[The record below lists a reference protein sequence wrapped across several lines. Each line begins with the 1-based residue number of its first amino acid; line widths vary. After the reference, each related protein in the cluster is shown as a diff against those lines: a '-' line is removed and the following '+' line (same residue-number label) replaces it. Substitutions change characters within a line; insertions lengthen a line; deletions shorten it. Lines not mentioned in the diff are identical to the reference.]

1 MKVIDLIDRIRSL
14 VGDEDSNNYRYTDN
28 QYRDTKIPAGLKR
41 YNLNNY
47 NRITIT
53 GTGDD
58 ATFSPT
64 PTDEEAT
71 KICLYTAIAILDGEI
86 VKAGNNA
93 VVVSNPAGR
102 TDLTE
107 VVRALKLQRDE
118 LMKELEKY
126 KSETLTNKA
135 SEAIEVD
142 DIGF

>member
-1 MKVIDLIDRIRSL
+1 MKVIDLIDRVRSL
-14 VGDEDSNNYRYTDN
+14 VGDEDSGNYRYTDN
-28 QYRDTKIPAGLKR
+28 QYRDTKIPEGLKR

-58 ATFSPT
+58 MTFSPT
-64 PTDEEAT
+64 PEDEEAT

-102 TDLTE
+102 TDLTG
-107 VVRALKLQRDE
+107 VVKALKSQRDALQQE
-118 LMKELEKY
+118 LDKY
-126 KSETLTNKA
+126 KSEETTRQTA
-135 SEAIEVD
+135 DAIEVE